1 MKISWFI
8 LIIFNPLSVP
18 LTAFL
23 GHLAK
28 LCQADGA
35 DDGSLSLVFLICIII
50 RLSYFWHWKFHLMT
64 TVSFSESIALFW
76 VHGSTPYLMGDI

>member
-50 RLSYFWHWKFHLMT
+50 RLSYFWH
-64 TVSFSESIALFW
+64 
-76 VHGSTPYLMGDI
+76 